1 MNCPHVGAQH
11 AAPLRFAG
19 LPLGVLTPCPPL
31 RICGEGGRKGSPEF
45 PLSTSWRGGQ
55 GVRTNEGERSAVI
68 LSAAGAKDLLSPRCE
83 GPVVLR
89 GPESCIA
96 VAACH
101 RSAAPVFSSPS
112 PTETRY
118 APTPHPP
125 HPARRR
131 TRLPDRPATRHY
143 RRGQAGRRFG

>member
-1 MNCPHVGAQH
+1 MKS
-11 AAPLRFAG
+11 RSFARARSARS
-19 LPLGVLTPCPPL
+19 VLTPCPPL

-89 GPESCIA
+89 GPESCIR

-101 RSAAPVFSSPS
+101 RSAAPVFSSSP
-112 PTETRY
+112 PTEMRY
-118 APTPHPP
+118 APTQHPP
-125 HPARRR
+125 HPPRCHLRLPGRPAARHLRRSQADDRRR
-131 TRLPDRPATRHY
+131 
-143 RRGQAGRRFG
+143 QC